1 MGRTGALA
9 TSPKARRPAGIHAF
23 HSLLGAEGRGVTF
36 TSRKQKLHSR
46 KRAKSLMIQGTSS
59 SAGKSLLTAAI
70 CRILASEG
78 VDACP
83 FKAQNMALNSFA
95 TPEGLEIG
103 RAQAVQAMAAG
114 LPPSADMNP
123 ILLKP
128 ETDCRSQV
136 VLMGKP
142 WKTLRA
148 GDYEEA
154 KPLLWQS
161 VKESL
166 ERLSAIHEV
175 LVIEGAGSPAEIN
188 LHDGDIVNMR
198 VALHLG
204 APVLLAANIDL
215 GGVFASIIG
224 TLALLA
230 PEERKL
236 VKGFILNKFRG
247 EKSLLLPGLEMLAE
261 RAEGRPTLGVVPY
274 IHGLR
279 IAEEDSVFLESAAAL
294 GSAACAAGDVDIAA
308 IKLPHMA
315 NFDDLDALALEE
327 GVRVR
332 LVERAADVGDP
343 DAVIIPG
350 SKTTLDDLLW
360 MNGRGF
366 PSVIKGLASRG
377 RSVVGLCAGYQ
388 MLGRALNDA
397 QGIEGNAREAAG
409 LGLLPLDTRF
419 EQRKVTRA
427 VHAKVSADGGFL
439 ALLQGTSVE
448 GYEIHMGRSTLGGEP
463 RGLFRLE
470 DGTWDGAASS
480 DGRVWGTY
488 LHGVFDL
495 PAFRR
500 GWLDSLGWKP
510 RGAGES
516 LAEVRQRE
524 LDRIA
529 SVVRENIDM
538 ALLHGI
544 IEEGAGG

>member
-1 MGRTGALA
+1 M
-9 TSPKARRPAGIHAF
+9 SPQARRPAGIHAF
-23 HSLLGAEGRGVTF
+23 HSLLGAEGRGVSF
-36 TSRKQKLHSR
+36 TSREPKLTSP
-46 KRAKSLMIQGTSS
+46 KRAKSIMIQGTSS
-59 SAGKSLLTAAI
+59 SAGKSLLTAAL
-70 CRILASEG
+70 CRILFSEG
-78 VDACP
+78 VDVCP

-95 TPEGLEIG
+95 TPDGLEIG

-166 ERLSAIHEV
+166 ERLCAGHEV

-247 EKSLLLPGLEMLAE
+247 EKSLLLPGLAMLAD

-279 IAEEDSVFLESAAAL
+279 IAEEDSVFLEGVAVLNAAR
-294 GSAACAAGDVDIAA
+294 GSGLPGFVDIAA

-332 LVERAADVGDP
+332 LVERAADVGCP

-360 MNGRGF
+360 MSGRGF
-366 PSVIKGLASRG
+366 PSVIKGLAARR

-388 MLGRALNDA
+388 MLGRALSDA
-397 QGIEGNAREAAG
+397 HGIEGKAREAAG

-419 EQRKVTRA
+419 ERKKITRA
-427 VHAKVSADGGFL
+427 VSAKVCADGGFL
-439 ALLQGTSVE
+439 APLQGTTVE
-448 GYEIHMGRSTLGGEP
+448 GYEIHMGRSTLRGEP
-463 RGLFRLE
+463 RGLFRLD
-470 DGTWDGAASS
+470 DGTLDGAASA

-500 GWLDSLGWKP
+500 GWLESLGWKS

-516 LAEVRQRE
+516 LTEARQRE

-529 SVVRENIDM
+529 EVVRENIDM

-544 IEEGAGG
+544 IEEGAGGQTQG